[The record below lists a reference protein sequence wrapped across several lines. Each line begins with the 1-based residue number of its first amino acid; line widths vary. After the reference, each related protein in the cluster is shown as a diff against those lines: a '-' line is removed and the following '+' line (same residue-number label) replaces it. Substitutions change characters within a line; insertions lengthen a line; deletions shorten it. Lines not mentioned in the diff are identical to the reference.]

1 MLRRVAAM
9 LLKASAKSRVSSCVR
24 DSTLCPKSP
33 PESRL
38 APSVTDLTERDVRL
52 DRRYPMA
59 RAMTVAAT
67 MATTAVMITGPRSAS
82 GSDLLTS
89 KTTATLAATV
99 TERASAALANA
110 SRH

>member
-1 MLRRVAAM
+1 
-9 LLKASAKSRVSSCVR
+9 
-24 DSTLCPKSP
+24 
-33 PESRL
+33 
-38 APSVTDLTERDVRL
+38 
-52 DRRYPMA
+52 
-59 RAMTVAAT
+59 